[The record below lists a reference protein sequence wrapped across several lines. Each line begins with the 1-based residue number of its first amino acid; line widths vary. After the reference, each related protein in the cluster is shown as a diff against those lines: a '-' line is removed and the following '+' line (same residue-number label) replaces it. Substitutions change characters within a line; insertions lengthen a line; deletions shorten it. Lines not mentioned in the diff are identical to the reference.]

1 MVDEGSQLTLMSQS
15 FFDSSE
21 FKNKQLVKPDY
32 DVIKGV
38 SITTLPIRGKISLP
52 IEIDHRIF
60 WNLVYIVRGFN
71 QSVIIGIDSMERH
84 NISLD
89 NSKSS

>member
-1 MVDEGSQLTLMSQS
+1 MSQS

-60 WNLVYIVRGFN
+60 WNLVYIVRGLN

>member
-1 MVDEGSQLTLMSQS
+1 MIAQNS
-15 FFDSSE
+15 
-21 FKNKQLVKPDY
+21 KNKQLVKPDY

-60 WNLVYIVRGFN
+60 WNLVYIVRGLN